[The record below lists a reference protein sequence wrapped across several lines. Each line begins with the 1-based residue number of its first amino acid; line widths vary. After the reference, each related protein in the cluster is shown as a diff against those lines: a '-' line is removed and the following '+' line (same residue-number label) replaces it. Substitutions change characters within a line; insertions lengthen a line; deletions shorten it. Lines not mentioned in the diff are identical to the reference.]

1 MSKFKLSKQGEELIN
16 LYKQMADKGY
26 SRTDGVE
33 VKKAFSDFEL
43 RKFRNLCKE
52 KLSQDSIKT
61 VLDYGGGGSNW
72 DEPNFEPSTGET
84 AKTFFNV
91 DEVNTFEPARDKI
104 EKKLHEHFNDR
115 RLRTKDKD
123 GNPKGTSEW
132 MENIDS
138 KELKKAFKKIFL
150 EHFHV
155 SV

>member
-1 MSKFKLSKQGEELIN
+1 MNKKERYEYLHPSFDRGIYLVRYTGKGRIDKPKARNKLWIPTGACKFGQSLHLKDVKERYEAHFKEEKDEI
-16 LYKQMADKGY
+16 QMHILAEIQNRD
-26 SRTDGVE
+26 D
-33 VKKAFSDFEL
+33 
-43 RKFRNLCKE
+43 
-52 KLSQDSIKT
+52 I
-61 VLDYGGGGSNW
+61 
-72 DEPNFEPSTGET
+72 
-84 AKTFFNV
+84 
-91 DEVNTFEPARDKI
+91 DKI

-132 MENIDS
+132 MESIDS